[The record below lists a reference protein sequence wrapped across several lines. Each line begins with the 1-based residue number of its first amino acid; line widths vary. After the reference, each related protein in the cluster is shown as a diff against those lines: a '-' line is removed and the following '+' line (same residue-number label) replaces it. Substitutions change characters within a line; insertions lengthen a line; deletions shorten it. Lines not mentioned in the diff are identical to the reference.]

1 MPVSVPLASG
11 GVAYVPHRRVPL
23 KGHPTLS
30 EKWVQ
35 QLIAS
40 DPSLLGLGE
49 LEVKDLERTHARAGR
64 LDMLLYDADTNTRYE
79 VELQLGATDETHII
93 RTIEYWDIERRRY
106 PQYDHVGVIV
116 AEEITARFFNVIGLF
131 NGFIPLIAVQ
141 MSAIE
146 VGEAL
151 TLVFTTVLDR
161 TTLAVAEDEEPDE
174 PRDRGYWEQKASKD
188 TLAIVDRLLD
198 LARTGEEG
206 ISLKYNKNYIGLSR
220 SGIAANYL
228 TFRPKRRH
236 VIFEAKIPRSEELT
250 ERLTDSGVE
259 LLTYNNRWGYYRLS
273 LTAPDVTEHAA
284 LLTEIISLARAN
296 YDG

>member
-1 MPVSVPLASG
+1 M
-11 GVAYVPHRRVPL
+11 PHRRVPL
-23 KGHPTLS
+23 KGNPTLT

-35 QLIAS
+35 GLVAS
-40 DPSLLGLGE
+40 DPGLLGLGE

-64 LDMLLYDADTNTRYE
+64 LDMLLYDPESNTRYE
-79 VELQLGATDETHII
+79 VEVQLGATDETHII

-146 VGEAL
+146 VGDAL
-151 TLVFTTVLDR
+151 TLLFTTVLDR
-161 TTLAVAEDEEPDE
+161 TTLAVEEDEEPDE
-174 PRDRGYWEQKASKD
+174 PRDRAYWEQKAAKE
-188 TLAIVDRLLD
+188 TLAMVDRLLD
-198 LARTGEEG
+198 LARSGEHG

-220 SGIAANYL
+220 AGLASNYL

-236 VIFEAKIPRSEELT
+236 VILEAKIPRSEELT
-250 ERLTDSGVE
+250 ERLTGAGVE
-259 LLTYNNRWGYYRLS
+259 LLAYNNRWGYYRMS
-273 LTAPDVTEHAA
+273 LTEPDLAEHAE
-284 LLTEIISLARAN
+284 LLTELIGLARDN